1 MLRRSTA
8 VEHIHQ
14 QPLFHNSVQQSCSGP
29 RSPLP
34 WPSFNH
40 VFNRRSDLIV
50 LFLGP
55 YVWHPFSSFSWLFST
70 CSAVTTCS
78 ASLLYVSTILGAPF
92 CSHYS
97 PAEFLSNVSPAVN
110 QQPIK
115 QSAEHRAVTF
125 LWRLLPNWQLLTQSF
140 YAWYPLSLPPWLF
153 LHVRHQFG
161 RFHLRRFRSF
171 RCLARLS
178 DASLVPTLTR
188 ATLHALGAG
197 DSAASTISPQSYAVC
212 ATTTSRH
219 HHKHHRIPPHPA
231 AGRA

>member
-1 MLRRSTA
+1 MVDATTELATAPSTFNQQPSISHQPISHRASQQGTVIPRGGCYYRTGHCSNNQHPISNQSISNQSAISHLRTWIVAACRLAPPPGGMLRRSTA

-14 QPLFHNSVQQSCSGP
+14 QALFHNSVQQSCSGP

-92 CSHYS
+92 CARCS
-97 PAEFLSNVSPAVN
+97 
-110 QQPIK
+110 
-115 QSAEHRAVTF
+115 SAE
-125 LWRLLPNWQLLTQSF
+125 LPSN
-140 YAWYPLSLPPWLF
+140 
-153 LHVRHQFG
+153 
-161 RFHLRRFRSF
+161 
-171 RCLARLS
+171 
-178 DASLVPTLTR
+178 
-188 ATLHALGAG
+188 
-197 DSAASTISPQSYAVC
+197 ISPL
-212 ATTTSRH
+212 
-219 HHKHHRIPPHPA
+219 
-231 AGRA
+231 

>member
-1 MLRRSTA
+1 MFNSLSTG
-8 VEHIHQ
+8 
-14 QPLFHNSVQQSCSGP
+14 S
-29 RSPLP
+29 
-34 WPSFNH
+34 
-40 VFNRRSDLIV
+40 
-50 LFLGP
+50 FLGTGT
-55 YVWHPFSSFSWLFST
+55 VFREASFSWRRGHFLLSQYPFFVLFHSCLRVLHAHWQCGLLARPFNPT
-70 CSAVTTCS
+70 LS

-97 PAEFLSNVSPAVN
+97 PAEFLSNVSPA
-110 QQPIK
+110 
-115 QSAEHRAVTF
+115 
-125 LWRLLPNWQLLTQSF
+125 
-140 YAWYPLSLPPWLF
+140 
-153 LHVRHQFG
+153 FG
-161 RFHLRRFRSF
+161 RFRLRRFRSF